1 MDNSCVKAFKINEIK
16 MFHTMW
22 QKALNTPLTSSV
34 GRLFDAIASFA
45 DILQTQSYEGE
56 TGLQIEQYYDASI
69 KENYSYEISH
79 NQIDLSLMIKEII
92 LDNDKKLI
100 CSKFLNTIVKII
112 EDLSN
117 TYKNLP
123 LVISGG
129 VFQNRIL
136 LEILIDKFEKQGRE
150 FYFNI
155 DIPANDGGLSIGQIY
170 HKI

>member
-1 MDNSCVKAFKINEIK
+1 
-16 MFHTMW
+16 MW

-100 CSKFLNTIVKII
+100 CSKFLNTIVQII